1 MSAFLPVSHSHSP
14 YYLPS
19 IAPEQL
25 NNTNGLH
32 GFDRLPREV
41 KELIFCNLS
50 GTELIQFALT
60 SKAALIHFQG
70 YMQHIQAALS
80 AKLSYRF
87 DVPQFNRVISTL
99 TPEIRYRIQR
109 SQKQITNNRFLA
121 LIAILA
127 KPLSE
132 RKVKDIVAIALLSQ
146 KRSNDLVN
154 YSMHAQHLLT
164 DMALIQLEQLD
175 LTDEEWQAFLAI
187 PGERLAG
194 GLIGIWEDDLAE
206 TEDLEQIESLML
218 TSKLFANAPR
228 INPIDQSICF
238 PLPWTACK
246 PSRESRFV
254 KLVNNGAD
262 VHLLCNAK
270 EENLWH
276 IALKNKNPNLVQLLL
291 DHQVSITQ
299 RDNIGRMPYHWA
311 ARHGY
316 FGVFLIL
323 IRGLEI
329 DIYQRLQT
337 NQTVFDLAVMS
348 GARLL
353 INWLLEN
360 GAKEHINNADNVM
373 LNTPLHHAVSN
384 DSINLARDLLSHGA
398 NPNQQDKSLQSP
410 FFLAASKGDKKMVGL
425 LLEFDADPT
434 LVDHKKRTALRV
446 AEDSGYS
453 RIAELISHTIEEN
466 AKKKIEENAKKKN
479 FSFFKK
485 T

>member
-1 MSAFLPVSHSHSP
+1 MSAFLSVSHSHSP

-25 NNTNGLH
+25 NSTSRLQ
-32 GFDRLPREV
+32 GFDRLPHEV
-41 KELIFCNLS
+41 KELIFCNLYES
-50 GTELIQFALT
+50 ELIQFALT
-60 SKAALIHFQG
+60 SKAALIHVQD
-70 YMQHIQAALS
+70 YMQHIQSVLS
-80 AKLSYRF
+80 E
-87 DVPQFNRVISTL
+87 NTL
-99 TPEIRYRIQR
+99 TPEIRHRIKR
-109 SQKQITNNRFLA
+109 LQKQISYDRFLT

-132 RKVKDIVAIALLSQ
+132 RKVKDIGAIALISQ
-146 KRSNDLVN
+146 KRGNDLVN
-154 YSMHAQHLLT
+154 YYMHAQHLLT
-164 DMALIQLEQLD
+164 DLALIELEQLD

-187 PGERLAG
+187 PDERLAG

-218 TSKLFANAPR
+218 TSKLFANTSK
-228 INPIDQSICF
+228 INPIDQSTCF
-238 PLPWTACK
+238 PLPWAACK
-246 PSRESRFV
+246 PSRESQFV
-254 KLVNNGAD
+254 KLLNNGAD

-276 IALKNKNPNLVQLLL
+276 IALKNKNPNLAKLLL
-291 DHQVSITQ
+291 DQQVSITQ

-316 FGVFLIL
+316 FGIFLIL
-323 IRGLEI
+323 IHGLDI
-329 DIYQRLQT
+329 DIYQKLQT

-348 GARLL
+348 GTDHL

-384 DSINLARDLLSHGA
+384 ASTNLAFDLLSHGA
-398 NPNQQDKSLQSP
+398 NPNKQNKYLQSP
-410 FFLAASKGDKKMVGL
+410 FFQAVSKGDKKMVGL

-434 LVDHKKRTALRV
+434 LVDHKKRTALSV
-446 AEDSGYS
+446 AEGSGYFT
-453 RIAELISHTIEEN
+453 IAELISNAIEEN

-479 FSFFKK
+479 SHFLKK
-485 T
+485 LSIFC